1 MDLTSLHAV
10 RLLKLPSRDLK
21 NALHAATI
29 FHTELLLLHNAGK
42 EKYVWNTGDPLQ
54 CLLVLPE
61 SVIKVNENY
70 NKPIQAGLLETQTLQ
85 E

>member
-1 MDLTSLHAV
+1 M
-10 RLLKLPSRDLK
+10 RLLKLPSMDLK
-21 NALHAATI
+21 NSLHVATI
-29 FHTELLLLHNAGK
+29 FHTRLFMLHNGGK

-70 NKPIQAGLLETQTLQ
+70 NKSIQAALLETQTLQ